1 MKNKYRVAFVGAGG
15 IARAHG
21 YALSVL
27 PYYYHDVPEVK
38 RIVVASKTPES
49 REAFAARYGF
59 DEAVEPD
66 ELFARSDIDA
76 VFILSPNEFHSPQL
90 KKALFDLR
98 ASRIF
103 VEKPI
108 VVSREEAHELS
119 ELKVPADRF
128 VQTGFQFL
136 QMSAI
141 RRALRWWR
149 EDGLGD
155 PIHFHCRYLHSGY
168 LEKRYRQERQ
178 WRLKPSTEGG
188 GALVDLGS
196 HAVSL
201 LIAFLGK
208 ELEVLSAKQSG
219 FFEDVPQ
226 KSDLCT
232 TVLLSDQT
240 SGAVGSL
247 VASRI
252 SAGAGDLLELDIRG
266 TQGSLR
272 FSTEQPDVLEIFN
285 RTGQGH
291 WESISCGSDYQPATG
306 FPSPKVPGGWLRS
319 LVHAHYLFFGGKDD
333 SAFIPDLDHALAV
346 QRFIHCAIEK
356 KERDR

>member
-1 MKNKYRVAFVGAGG
+1 MKNKYRVAFAGAGG
-15 IARAHG
+15 IARAHA
-21 YALSVL
+21 YALAAL
-27 PYYYHDVPEVK
+27 PYYYQQDVPEVN
-38 RIVVASKTPES
+38 RVAVASKTQES

-76 VFILSPNEFHSPQL
+76 VFILSPNECHSPQL

-98 ASRIF
+98 ASRIH

-108 VVSREEAHELS
+108 CVSREEAHELS
-119 ELKVPADRF
+119 ELKIPEETVI
-128 VQTGFQFL
+128 QTGYQFL
-136 QMSAI
+136 QMSPV

-149 EDGLGD
+149 EDGLGT

-178 WRLKPSTEGG
+178 WRLKPAPEG

-208 ELEVLSAKQSG
+208 ELEVVSAKQSG
-219 FFEDVPQ
+219 FFEDVPIQ
-226 KSDLCT
+226 SDLCT
-232 TVLLSDQT
+232 TVLVRDQT
-240 SGAVGSL
+240 SGAVGTL

-252 SAGAGDLLELDIRG
+252 SAGAGDLLELEIRG
-266 TQGSLR
+266 TQGALR
-272 FSTEQPDVLEIFN
+272 FSTDRPDGLEIFK
-285 RTGQGH
+285 TGQGH
-291 WESISCGSDYQPATG
+291 WESIYCGSDYQPVTG
-306 FPSPKVPGGWLRS
+306 FPSPKVPGGWLRA
-319 LVHAHYLFFGGKDD
+319 LVHAQYLFFGGKDD

-346 QRFIHCAIEK
+346 QRFIHCALEK
-356 KERDR
+356 KERDC